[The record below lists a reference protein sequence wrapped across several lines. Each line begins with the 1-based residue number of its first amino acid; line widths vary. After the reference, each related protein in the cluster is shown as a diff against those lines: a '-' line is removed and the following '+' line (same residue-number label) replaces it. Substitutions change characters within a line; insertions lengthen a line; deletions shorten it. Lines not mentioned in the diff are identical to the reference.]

1 VSVIGERYEQ
11 LGGATGFLG
20 APVSDEQRLGDGP
33 SRYCVYQR
41 GAIYWTVQDLKEGNG
56 LTTQTYEVHGEI
68 WKCLQALGP
77 DFVGCPL
84 SDETVCPDG
93 RGRFN
98 RFQRGSIYWTL
109 ETQAHEVHGGIHDKW
124 CEIGREQSALGY
136 PITNELRYTTEHE
149 GIRVPTGI
157 VYNRFE
163 HGTISW
169 HADGAHVTYPRERL
183 DPPEYRE
190 MDHPLYNK
198 AVFRV
203 RGLH

>member
-1 VSVIGERYEQ
+1 M
-11 LGGATGFLG
+11 
-20 APVSDEQRLGDGP
+20 SDTSSWVGRQASSALRSSDDQRLGDGP
-33 SRYCVYQR
+33 LSLLRLPAWGDLLDCPGLEGRQR
-41 GAIYWTVQDLKEGNG
+41 SNHADLRSAR
-56 LTTQTYEVHGEI
+56 EI

-124 CEIGREQSALGY
+124 CEIDREQSALGY

-203 RGLH
+203 R

>member
-1 VSVIGERYEQ
+1 MGDRQ
-11 LGGATGFLG
+11 RALNHDKK
-20 APVSDEQRLGDGP
+20 PVYG
-33 SRYCVYQR
+33 
-41 GAIYWTVQDLKEGNG
+41 
-56 LTTQTYEVHGEI
+56 QTYEVDGEI

-149 GIRVPTGI
+149 GILVPTGI

-169 HADGAHVTYPRERL
+169 HADGAHVTYPCERL

-190 MDHPLYNK
+190 MDHPFYNK

>member
-1 VSVIGERYEQ
+1 MGDRQ
-11 LGGATGFLG
+11 RALNHDKK
-20 APVSDEQRLGDGP
+20 PVYG
-33 SRYCVYQR
+33 
-41 GAIYWTVQDLKEGNG
+41 
-56 LTTQTYEVHGEI
+56 QTYEVDGEI

-84 SDETVCPDG
+84 SEETVCPDG

-109 ETQAHEVHGGIHDKW
+109 ETQAHEVHGWIHDKC
-124 CEIGREQSALGY
+124 CEIGRERSALGY

-149 GIRVPTGI
+149 GILVPTGI

-190 MDHPLYNK
+190 MDPPFITKRFFACGDFTSCPGLLLNLCGCCWPPYFSPVCIVDAK
-198 AVFRV
+198 RV
-203 RGLH
+203 CTDCHR